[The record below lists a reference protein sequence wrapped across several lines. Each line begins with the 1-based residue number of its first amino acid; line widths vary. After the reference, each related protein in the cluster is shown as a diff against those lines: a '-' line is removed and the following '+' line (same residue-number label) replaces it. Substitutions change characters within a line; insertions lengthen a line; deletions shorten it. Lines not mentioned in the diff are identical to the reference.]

1 MGIIRGKRCSTRK
14 LTNYA
19 DWPIVTSRATNAKNA
34 DLAIKRLQFTVISL
48 GIVNGVLEV
57 FARGIGGV
65 VKEGGRR
72 RSASVALSVV
82 FR

>member
-19 DWPIVTSRATNAKNA
+19 DWPIANSRDTNAKNA
-34 DLAIKRLQFTVISL
+34 DIAIKRLQFTAISI
-48 GIVNGVLEV
+48 GFVNGALEV

-65 VKEGGRR
+65 MKE
-72 RSASVALSVV
+72 
-82 FR
+82 